1 MTDSGRLYLKRS
13 TNQSIILILPNEE
26 TIQITVTDITQD
38 SVIIKVNAPKT
49 IKVLRKEL
57 LKNDKAPDNKS
68 NQ

>member
-38 SVIIKVNAPKT
+38 SVIIKVNAPKI

-57 LKNDKAPDNKS
+57 LKNDKTTDNKS
-68 NQ
+68 KQ